1 MVTEMFQQKIVFRI
15 YSSRKEILHHSLIL
29 SGGIDFLKKDILSY
43 FSFII
48 SCLNY
53 QIISMKEFTI
63 KKI

>member
-1 MVTEMFQQKIVFRI
+1 MVTEMFQQKIAFRI
-15 YSSRKEILHHSLIL
+15 YSIRKEILHHSLIL

-53 QIISMKEFTI
+53 
-63 KKI
+63 